1 MQKGCKPKAHFVPP
15 NKKGVKNFKW
25 DLHELLK
32 VSLVTY
38 QIMQTKQEGDWCI
51 FITNS
56 WGMI

>member
-38 QIMQTKQEGDWCI
+38 QIMQTKQEGD
-51 FITNS
+51 
-56 WGMI
+56 